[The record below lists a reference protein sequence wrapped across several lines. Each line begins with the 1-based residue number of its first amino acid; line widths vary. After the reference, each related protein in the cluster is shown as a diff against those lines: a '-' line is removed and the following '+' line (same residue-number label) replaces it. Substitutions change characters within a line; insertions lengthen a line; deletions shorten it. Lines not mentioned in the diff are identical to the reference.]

1 MMQLLIV
8 ALLAGQPTTPA
19 KALDLCVATHRAM
32 ASASVVVE
40 TENRI
45 TGLATNSARFELSFQ
60 QPSRLK
66 MRVKQPKLGGQPAS
80 DRTYTFTPGKFAG
93 LDTINNEYVVRP
105 MPKEGSL
112 AELSGT
118 VMGSLD
124 DAVQTILD
132 PKVLDGEPD
141 GAFSIVPIW
150 HRLQAQGRL
159 CGVPMDGFWMHVGD
173 PAARDAAEARI
184 RS

>member
-132 PKVLDGEPD
+132 PKVLEAFVGRVSPLKGWTMKRSGESLKLEHRRDGTKRRVW
-141 GAFSIVPIW
+141 F
-150 HRLQAQGRL
+150 
-159 CGVPMDGFWMHVGD
+159 
-173 PAARDAAEARI
+173 
-184 RS
+184 